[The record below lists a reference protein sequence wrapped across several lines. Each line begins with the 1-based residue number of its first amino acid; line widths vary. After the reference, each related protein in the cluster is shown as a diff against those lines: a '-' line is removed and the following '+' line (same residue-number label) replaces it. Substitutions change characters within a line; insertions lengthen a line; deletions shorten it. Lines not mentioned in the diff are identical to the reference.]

1 MNIEKCTFF
10 RYYLEKLTQLEKVS
24 LTFSSDLWLRNDELT
39 ADIHILLITDP
50 SIGLINSCGV
60 KDYKEVLQ
68 SRVLCF
74 SSAWPVYG
82 RTKIIQLKLFARA
95 TKYAK
100 LRAIRMTH

>member
-50 SIGLINSCGV
+50 LTGSMNCCG
-60 KDYKEVLQ
+60 
-68 SRVLCF
+68 
-74 SSAWPVYG
+74 
-82 RTKIIQLKLFARA
+82 ARA
-95 TKYAK
+95 K
-100 LRAIRMTH
+100 M

>member
-1 MNIEKCTFF
+1 MYIF
-10 RYYLEKLTQLEKVS
+10 RFYLEKLTQLEKVS

-50 SIGLINSCGV
+50 SNSCGV

-74 SSAWPVYG
+74 SSAWPCENNSIETVC
-82 RTKIIQLKLFARA
+82 ARHKMCE
-95 TKYAK
+95 T
-100 LRAIRMTH
+100 